1 MTQTVDTQPDQPL
14 ISSPHSELESTDASL
29 GGTVHLDVIDLAAP
43 DDDYCGGS
51 GPDPLQPCG

>member
-1 MTQTVDTQPDQPL
+1 MTQTIDTQPDQPL

-43 DDDYCGGS
+43 DEDY
-51 GPDPLQPCG
+51 